1 MRVNISGHHVIVS
14 NPMREYVLS
23 KLNRFERYSDQIT
36 KIDVTLIVEKMVQKA
51 EASIHVAG
59 ADLFANAGHE
69 DMYSAID
76 NLTDKLDRQIIKYK
90 EKSQGKHRRDSVKNA
105 AEVIVDDSH
114 TLS

>member
-14 NPMREYVLS
+14 DPMREYVLN
-23 KLNRFERYSDQIT
+23 KLHRFERYSEQIT
-36 KIDVTLIVEKMVQKA
+36 KIDVTLIVEKMVKKA

-76 NLTDKLDRQIIKYK
+76 NLADKLDRQIIKHK

-105 AEVIVDDSH
+105 TDVIKDDALTTS
-114 TLS
+114 